1 MINYRFDFDH
11 CGKTIEVVKVQ
22 DFIDEWGKPCITR
35 SLVATYSYTAEET
48 VSGLR
53 LISGE
58 VPEEVYQTL
67 YAAFHA
73 WHDIN
78 RGFLWKSNFERRI

>member
-1 MINYRFDFDH
+1 MTNYRFDFDH
-11 CGKTIEVVKVQ
+11 EYKVIAVTKVTEMAM
-22 DFIDEWGKPCITR
+22 DNYIDYQII
-35 SLVATYSYTAEET
+35 ATYKYTAEENM
-48 VSGLR
+48 SGLR
-53 LISGE
+53 LLSGS